1 MFQHAKKIQSKLY
14 PNDFVIHIQ
23 NHSGSIRTHSEENGT
38 HGWERGDRKK
48 PKRAESCSKESRPEL
63 LRGQC
68 QCISSLCKVHS
79 SDWRSG
85 QPSPITTR
93 QTAMFPLLLPDSRC
107 RGGGGGCKLLKHR
120 QQRNLYSCTFPA
132 SRPLRN
138 MCEKGKDGFHSHRAE
153 LSMYAGLIY
162 KWLEKMPVLVHS
174 SFLGTR
180 SPNPEV
186 SARTRCNSSA
196 FSPSGSAQ
204 LLSGWIDWEKVHLG
218 GFLDIICFFYQA
230 GLRGCS

>member
-1 MFQHAKKIQSKLY
+1 MSVVVILVLFQHAKKIQSKLY

-107 RGGGGGCKLLKHR
+107 RGGGG
-120 QQRNLYSCTFPA
+120 A
-132 SRPLRN
+132 
-138 MCEKGKDGFHSHRAE
+138 
-153 LSMYAGLIY
+153 
-162 KWLEKMPVLVHS
+162 
-174 SFLGTR
+174 
-180 SPNPEV
+180 
-186 SARTRCNSSA
+186 NSSN
-196 FSPSGSAQ
+196 
-204 LLSGWIDWEKVHLG
+204 IDNKGIFIHARFQHPDL
-218 GFLDIICFFYQA
+218 
-230 GLRGCS
+230 